1 MVDKMKLYKAVKW
14 EAQEYY
20 TEHGFTMVE
29 LWKVIKAEEAV
40 NKEFWKLMALEDY
53 EYDHTPHSWQ
63 RNIRT
68 IVARKLSK
76 KFSDTMASIIYDRY
90 MAGGR

>member
-14 EAQEYY
+14 EAQEYNA
-20 TEHGFTMVE
+20 EHGFTMVK
-29 LWKVIKAEEAV
+29 LWKIVINEDGEM
-40 NKEFWKLMALEDY
+40 FWKNTCLEDY

-63 RNIRT
+63 KDIRC
-68 IVARKLSK
+68 IVARKICK
-76 KFSDTMASIIYDRY
+76 RFSAEMASIIYDRY